1 MQERISIYNQASE
14 MQLLVLVK
22 EGDHA
27 AFNEVYERF
36 YRPLFGYAYHMID
49 DKYVCDDMVQ
59 DVFSWFWEHRAYHQ
73 INSLKSYLLTA
84 IKYQAA
90 KFIRRGKIRENHL
103 LATLSSS
110 QFTVNE
116 DSLEF
121 KELQVVITSSIH
133 QLPEKCKEI
142 FLMSREEQ
150 LSNREIA
157 AKLGISEGTVAVQIK
172 RALDKLRNNLGNMH
186 FWMYFFL

>member
-1 MQERISIYNQASE
+1 MQEKISPYSQANE

-22 EGDHA
+22 EGDHD
-27 AFNEVYERF
+27 AFNQVYERF
-36 YRPLFGYAYHMID
+36 YKPLFGYAYHMID

-59 DVFSWFWEHRAYHQ
+59 DVLTWFWEHRAHHQ
-73 INSLKSYLLTA
+73 INNLKSYLLTA

-90 KFIRRGKIRENHL
+90 KYIRRGKIRENHL
-103 LATLSSS
+103 LATLNNTTI
-110 QFTVNE
+110 TVNE
-116 DSLEF
+116 ESLEF
-121 KELQVVITSSIH
+121 RELQAVITSSIH
-133 QLPEKCKEI
+133 QLPEKCREI
-142 FLMSREEQ
+142 FRMSREDQ

-172 RALDKLRNNLGNMH
+172 RALDKLRDNLGSMH